1 LTHSSLRKYT
11 QLPVFVSN
19 NISLAQCSLE
29 MMVMIR
35 KPQKTFK
42 AIALLLVLTLFQVFV
57 VGVSAT
63 PPQEGAKGKLK
74 TTRDQTVTVNGN
86 PTSSGQTVLTG
97 ATIETPDGIGA
108 TVNLGSLGSIDL
120 APNSKI
126 EITFSDGQIKVVLV
140 QGCVIVTAKQGTYAE
155 IDTPQGK
162 ATSNDPNQKQ
172 AMALDVC
179 NPLGASSPIINQGA
193 AANAGAGGGVVGD
206 AEGLSKGW
214 IIFGV
219 IAAATATTLAIVV
232 PCRRGRN
239 PSPGEPRGVND
250 ECR

>member
-1 LTHSSLRKYT
+1 MA
-11 QLPVFVSN
+11 P
-19 NISLAQCSLE
+19 
-29 MMVMIR
+29 

-63 PPQEGAKGKLK
+63 PQEGAKGKLK

-86 PTSSGQTVLTG
+86 PASSGQTVLTG
-97 ATIETPDGIGA
+97 VNIETPDGIGA
-108 TVNLGSLGSIDL
+108 SVNLGPLGSIDL
-120 APNSKI
+120 APNSKV
-126 EITFSDGQIKVVLV
+126 EITFSDGQVKVVLV
-140 QGCVIVTAKQGTYAE
+140 QGCVIVTPKQGTYAE
-155 IDTPQGK
+155 IDTAQGK

-179 NPLGASSPIINQGA
+179 NPLGATSPVINQGA
-193 AANAGAGGGVVGD
+193 AANAGAGGGGTAGGAD
-206 AEGLSKGW
+206 GLGRGW

-219 IAAATATTLAIVV
+219 VAAATATTLAIVI